1 MSFPLFFFQKRKSSK
16 WIFFVCLFDIDFRI
30 LPQNLHFHHTVI
42 LQYVD
47 WKQGLM

>member
-1 MSFPLFFFQKRKSSK
+1 MSFPLFLFSKKKIFKVDFF
-16 WIFFVCLFDIDFRI
+16 CLFDIDFRM
-30 LPQNLHFHHTVI
+30 LPQYLHVHHTVI